1 MTNSSAGSVLRA
13 VLELGSAPR
22 SVLAR
27 HAGVSPATVTW
38 QTKALVAAG
47 LLLELPETSAPGGVG
62 RPHSPL
68 TLDVSGNVV
77 LAVHIAA
84 AQVTVAVVDIGGTV
98 RHSEQIPHRT
108 FAPYDILAA
117 AVARVRA
124 VADGLA
130 GGPRVLGLGVA
141 IGGRVDTTAGSVI
154 DHAFLRWRD
163 VPVREYFAEHT
174 GLPTTLDSH
183 TRALCHAEHLYG
195 RLRGASSSIVLFVG
209 NVIDA
214 AFAVHGQVHYGP
226 RSGAG
231 GVDRILSAAAGFA
244 LDDYGDH
251 ALVRRGARLTGV
263 TTMHELI
270 TAAARGGPERR
281 LFLDRAAAMGR
292 VAAVLID
299 LLDPEA
305 LVLVD
310 RGLGPVPGVREA
322 YRAAVRE
329 HAAVGPD
336 AAEVVFENS
345 FPGQVLVMS
354 AAAVVLREVFA
365 EPLTSSA
372 AKAV

>member
-47 LLLELPETSAPGGVG
+47 LLRELPETAGPGGVG

-68 TLDVSGNVV
+68 TLDVVGNVV
-77 LAVHIAA
+77 LGVHIAA

-117 AVARVRA
+117 AVERVRA
-124 VADGLA
+124 VAADLA

-154 DHAFLRWRD
+154 DHAYLRWRD
-163 VPVREYFAEHT
+163 VPVREYFAEQT

-195 RLRGASSSIVLFVG
+195 RLRGTSSSCVLFVG

-231 GVDRILSAAAGFA
+231 AVNRILSTAAGFA
-244 LDDYGDH
+244 LDDYSDH
-251 ALVRRGARLTGV
+251 ALLCRASGSAS
-263 TTMHELI
+263 MHDLLD
-270 TAAARGGPERR
+270 AAARGGGEQR
-281 LFLDRAAAMGR
+281 LFLDRATAMGR
-292 VAAVLID
+292 VAAALID

-310 RGLGPVPGVREA
+310 RGLGRVPGVREA
-322 YRAAVRE
+322 YRAAVRD
-329 HAAVGPD
+329 HATVGAD
-336 AAEVVFENS
+336 AAGIVFENS
-345 FPGQVLVMS
+345 FPGQVLIMS
-354 AAAVVLREVFA
+354 AAAVVLHELFA
-365 EPLTSSA
+365 EPLTSTA
-372 AKAV
+372 AQAV